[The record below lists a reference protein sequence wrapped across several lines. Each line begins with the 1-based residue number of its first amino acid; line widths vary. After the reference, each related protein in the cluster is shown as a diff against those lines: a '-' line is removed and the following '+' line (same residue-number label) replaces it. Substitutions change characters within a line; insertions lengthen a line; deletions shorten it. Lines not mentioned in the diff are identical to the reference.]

1 MKFRVVLL
9 VPVLALLL
17 GAFSCRGKKTAVK
30 DFDAG
35 NDEAAA
41 LEAKVKKGVK
51 PEPDQEVAVIETA
64 NFGTI
69 VIELYSNVAPNM
81 VTRFKKLI
89 NEGFY
94 NGTKFH
100 RVDPELGII
109 QGGDPLSKDSNPFN
123 DGTGDSQYPNVP
135 GEMSDIPYERG
146 TVGAARKGATPAMEG
161 RPEVTEMEA
170 RDTANCQFF
179 ITLKP
184 QPAFDDGYTVF
195 GKVIQGIGTA
205 DLIAGAPVEEGTDRP
220 ADGIVIKSIKLEPRD
235 KWLRSAQIISP
246 SVFELSSSSKRSR
259 SRFSIF
265 SSNSSSSLSS
275 KLTPTAKAFSSTF
288 D

>member
-1 MKFRVVLL
+1 MILLHKLIADRPLKFRV
-9 VPVLALLL
+9 ALLL
-17 GAFSCRGKKTAVK
+17 PTIALLLSTFSCSGKKTAVK
-30 DFDAG
+30 DFDTG
-35 NDEAAA
+35 DNEAAA

-51 PEPDQEVAVIETA
+51 PVPDPEVAVIETT

-69 VIELYSNVAPNM
+69 VIELYSNVAPQM
-81 VTRFKKLI
+81 VARFKKLI

-100 RVDPELGII
+100 RIDPELGII
-109 QGGDPLSKDSNPFN
+109 QGGDPLSKDSNPYN
-123 DGTGDSQYPNVP
+123 DGSGDSQYPNVP

-161 RPEVTEMEA
+161 RPGLTEMQA

-184 QPAFDDGYTVF
+184 QPAFDDGYAVF
-195 GKVIQGIGTA
+195 GKVIQGIGAA
-205 DLIAGAPVEEGTDRP
+205 DLIAGAPVEPGTDRP

-235 KWLRSAQIISP
+235 KWLKTQ
-246 SVFELSSSSKRSR
+246 F
-259 SRFSIF
+259 
-265 SSNSSSSLSS
+265 
-275 KLTPTAKAFSSTF
+275 
-288 D
+288 